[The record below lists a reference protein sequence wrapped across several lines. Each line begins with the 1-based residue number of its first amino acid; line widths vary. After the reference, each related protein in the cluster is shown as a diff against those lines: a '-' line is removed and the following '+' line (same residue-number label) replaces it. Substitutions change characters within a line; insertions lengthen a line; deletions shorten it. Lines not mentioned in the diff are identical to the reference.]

1 MMQSAAGL
9 ANERFKER
17 FGRTLWSSVC
27 VAVGVHAAVL
37 AFWPTMSAGEW
48 GGEVSALEAIDLPDD
63 VPLPP
68 APEEI
73 ARPAAPVIAD
83 VDVDVT
89 IAPTVLAQNPEDRP
103 LAPPPV
109 TREGARDVASGP
121 VFVPTTV
128 LPELLDR
135 AGVARELERRYPRML
150 KEAGVGGAPLVWFF
164 IDEEGRVVKTQL
176 RESSGHAALDEV
188 ALEVG
193 RTLRFRPALNRDRKV
208 SVWVSL
214 PMRFQSR

>member
-1 MMQSAAGL
+1 MRGT
-9 ANERFKER
+9 ANERFKEG
-17 FGRTLWSSVC
+17 FGRTVWSSVC
-27 VAVGVHAAVL
+27 VAVGVHAALL
-37 AFWPTMSAGEW
+37 AFWPTLSAGEW
-48 GGEVSALEAIDLPDD
+48 GRDVAALEAIE
-63 VPLPP
+63 LPP
-68 APEEI
+68 IVDIPPPPEQI

-89 IAPTVLAQNPEDRP
+89 IAPTVLPQRPEDRP
-103 LAPPPV
+103 LPPPPV
-109 TREGARDVASGP
+109 TREGERDIGSGP

-135 AGVARELERRYPRML
+135 EGVARELERRYPRTL
-150 KEAGVGGAPLVWFF
+150 KEAGIGGAPLVWFF
-164 IDEEGRVVKTQL
+164 IDEEGKVVKTQL

-193 RTLRFRPALNRDRKV
+193 STLRFRPALNRDRKV
-208 SVWVSL
+208 AVWVSL